1 MHGELW
7 GGWRREGIGQGGFG
21 GILEDRGFQQEKW
34 LHSFGDKSDLT
45 HVLLSAAYTLN
56 WWPREYNQKFVL
68 LKVKVGPVDRSQISL
83 VFGLHCQCLIRAH
96 GRKYSRI
103 NVSKFL
109 QLLIAVKDLLW
120 NDYEICLILSAILM
134 NLMMVVVNTG
144 CMNGG
149 RWLSTVTDS
158 WWGEAW

>member
-1 MHGELW
+1 MVFPLYF
-7 GGWRREGIGQGGFG
+7 GQNQD
-21 GILEDRGFQQEKW
+21 ILVQKAKQKKQQVISHFSDKFDHLAPSSAW
-34 LHSFGDKSDLT
+34 TKSDLT

-56 WWPREYNQKFVL
+56 WWPREYNQKFFL

-83 VFGLHCQCLIRAH
+83 VFGLRCQCLIRAH

-120 NDYEICLILSAILM
+120 NNNEIYALTKYDLLEEFILKHHNKEAI
-134 NLMMVVVNTG
+134 
-144 CMNGG
+144 
-149 RWLSTVTDS
+149 SEDS
-158 WWGEAW
+158 